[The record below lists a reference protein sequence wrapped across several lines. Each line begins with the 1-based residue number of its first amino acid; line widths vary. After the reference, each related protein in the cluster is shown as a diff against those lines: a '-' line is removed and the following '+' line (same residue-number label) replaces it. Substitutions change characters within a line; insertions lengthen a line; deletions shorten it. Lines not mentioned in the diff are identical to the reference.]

1 MPPEKGTISI
11 ITAIIGFSL
20 NALATDNDKSTLDDV
35 LDPHKYW
42 KDLSEANEEEIA
54 YEARQDAKAVFP
66 NVLFVFWSNNGWVE
80 AAGVLATELILEK
93 RHNLAL
99 NTRNRL
105 IYDHQLYYDLFELTV
120 ILDEPTLRKTCG

>member
-1 MPPEKGTISI
+1 MPPEKSTISI

-20 NALATDNDKSTLDDV
+20 NALATDNAKSPLDDV

-66 NVLFVFWSNNGWVE
+66 YVLFVFWSNNGWVE
-80 AAGVLATELILEK
+80 AAGVLATELSLK
-93 RHNLAL
+93 RD
-99 NTRNRL
+99 TTWR
-105 IYDHQLYYDLFELTV
+105 
-120 ILDEPTLRKTCG
+120 